1 MWNNLRARHYSVLI
15 LLAIV
20 ALETSAIAIDRLVFA
35 ESEEAFAIESSF
47 QNNSF
52 IQSFRMADA
61 NCAVL
66 PVRINNFVSA
76 QDNNDSHADKKL
88 LSNNVPSEK
97 AAVEPKVS
105 KSVSADFVA
114 AAGNKDN
121 YTNIVEYDVQPGDS
135 LSNIAELFG
144 TKAEKIKQA
153 NKLDNKSVIKA
164 GQTIKVP
171 TQSNS
176 MVYTVK
182 KGDSLSKIANRFNVS
197 IENLVNENSLKSHV
211 LLAEQKIKIPV
222 DNRANLRTAKVE
234 EKPANTLPIVKTNQI
249 KKAEDPKKLQLVKLD
264 TKLPTAPAAAP
275 AKKVEIDFTKD
286 DFIKKPAP
294 VVAKA
299 DTKKKMDVE
308 TVELNLSKTMKK
320 ASTARVSESK
330 NENEGILIPAIPAF
344 AKAEED
350 SDDSVEYI
358 VYKVAKGDN
367 LSKIASKHNTTVAQ
381 IQNDNGITG
390 DKLSVGQSLKIKPN
404 QKLYRVIKKENVAKA
419 DVEPETKTIVNHK
432 VQNGE
437 SLSIIAKKYNT
448 TVRDIVNENNM
459 TNTVLMAGQIIKV
472 PEKKKKNYK
481 ITSVSNKNTEKY
493 AWKAPTKGWVS
504 SPYGWRNHPVR
515 KKRIFHAGLDLAAPK
530 GTAIYSV
537 APGRVIFAGTRGGYG
552 KLVIISHEN
561 GLSTRYGHCSK
572 LLVKNGQ
579 FVKEGQ
585 LIAKVGAT
593 GVATG
598 NHLHFEV
605 RKNGKTQN
613 PINYIK
619 LKN

>member
-299 DTKKKMDVE
+299 DTKKEMDVE

-350 SDDSVEYI
+350 SDDSVEYV

-459 TNTVLMAGQIIKV
+459 TNTVLMTGQTIKV

-481 ITSVSNKNTEKY
+481 ITTVSSKNTEKY

-552 KLVIISHEN
+552 KVVIIAHEN

-579 FVKEGQ
+579 LVKEGQ

>member
-1 MWNNLRARHYSVLI
+1 M
-15 LLAIV
+15 

-76 QDNNDSHADKKL
+76 QDNNISHSDKK
-88 LSNNVPSEK
+88 SVSAPSEK
-97 AAVEPKVS
+97 VIPVESKVS
-105 KSVSADFVA
+105 KSISADFVA

-144 TKAEKIKQA
+144 TKTEKIKQV

-182 KGDSLSKIANRFNVS
+182 KGDSLSKIASRFNVS

-211 LLAEQKIKIPV
+211 LMAEQKIKIPV

-234 EKPANTLPIVKTNQI
+234 EKPVNTLPIVKTNNI

-286 DFIKKPAP
+286 DFLKKPAP

-299 DTKKKMDVE
+299 KTQQKNDIE

-320 ASTARVSESK
+320 ASAAAVSEPK
-330 NENEGILIPAIPAF
+330 NENEGIFIPAIPAF
-344 AKAEED
+344 AKAEESD
-350 SDDSVEYI
+350 SDDSVEYL

-381 IQNDNGITG
+381 IQNDNGISG
-390 DKLSVGQSLKIKPN
+390 DKLKVGQSLKIKPN

-419 DVEPETKTIVNHK
+419 DVEPEAKTIVNHK

-459 TNTVLMAGQIIKV
+459 TNTVLMAGQTIKV

-481 ITSVSNKNTEKY
+481 ITTVSNKNTEKY

-552 KLVIISHEN
+552 KVVIISHEN